1 MKKKRKLGRNLLS
14 FLLTLAMV
22 FSTMTGI
29 VPFMDTSMTVKAE
42 VADKTVAGLGTSA
55 IGNPTSTE
63 SSATAWAGSYVYYGK
78 YDGENPTKYRV
89 LDTASADFGVDGGS
103 LLLDCDKILYASA
116 FYNNNSN
123 VWSSS
128 LLIRSGLQGDKF
140 LNKQDVFTVLEKSAI
155 ASSTKASSVEK
166 DGAGASFLKY
176 VALESDTVFILDAK
190 EASRASYG
198 YASNGTRIKDG
209 NTNGW
214 WLRSTQDGNVTGYVY
229 STDGYYGPAGTI
241 SSGNGGIT
249 RSVSPAFNIGLSS
262 VIFASEISSEPGSYK
277 LTLKDDALGIA
288 VTEGE
293 KVEKSGNTL
302 TIPYTVSGE
311 NSANATQV
319 SVLVTGDSILD
330 ESGNIIPAKMTATN
344 KKAYGKLVTEGSF
357 AKSGTGAFE
366 LPSDLTGT
374 IGTDY
379 HVYLLA
385 EDVNGEKETDYANLK
400 EITADD
406 ISTGPDK
413 TALNDA
419 ITAAVTLYD
428 SIKNNNDYSDIAA
441 TLSTAIDAAKEVAGS
456 DTADQD
462 AIDAATTA
470 ITTAKTNAEAAK
482 KDVDDT
488 TEANKVS
495 DLIEDLPAKEAVTKD
510 NKEAIEAARAAYNA
524 LTDDQKEKVDAD
536 TLKKLTDAETALAAF
551 PEILDSTS
559 TTWTKN
565 ATITD
570 NLTIDDKV
578 TVTAD
583 ITLTIPEGKTL
594 TVNGGIDAGEYTV
607 TVAGKGVLVVTGTN
621 GTEGTNGT
629 SNGGAGSDG
638 FKGNII
644 VDGATV
650 TVTGGNGGN
659 VTGNNFP
666 TRGSNGGNGGNGV
679 AGNITVNSGSATVT
693 GGNGGTGGK
702 GRAPGRSGSTG
713 IAVTGTITGPTV
725 EESADNST
733 WTKIESGASSTKKY
747 IKVSKATAEVVKS
760 KIDALP
766 NADEVTIED
775 KTDIQKARDAYDAL
789 DDTEKDKIEAD
800 TRKKLTDAESALAVA
815 EVSAAI
821 NALPAATDVT
831 TANKEAIE
839 AARAAYEALTDEQKA
854 KVSADTLK
862 KLTDDESALAV
873 AEVSAAINALPAATD
888 VTTANKEAIE
898 AARAA
903 YEALT
908 DEQKAKVSADT
919 LKKLTDDESA
929 LAVAEVSA
937 AINALPAATDVTTAD
952 KEAIKAAR
960 AAYDALTNDQKAKIS
975 DDKLK
980 KLADA
985 EDKLAVLLAMSEVSA
1000 KTGSSV
1006 IYTGDPIQLINTPTT
1021 ALPTGYTMKY
1031 AVTTENVK
1039 PTDEKLYTTDIPTE
1053 TDAGTYYVWYKVV
1066 GNENYNDCEAVCVKV
1081 TIEEEKKQDEPETPE
1096 KPEEPVT
1103 PDIPVKTVDMYRLY
1117 NPNSGEHFYTAN
1129 VTEKDNL
1136 VKLGW
1141 RYEGI
1146 GWKAPVKS
1154 NTPVYRLYNPN
1165 AGDHHFTRSIDER
1178 DRLVSLGWKYEGIG
1192 WYSDDAESVP
1202 LYRQYNPNAKSGTH
1216 NYTASK
1222 SENDWLVSLGWK
1234 GEGIGWYGVK

>member
-357 AKSGTGAFE
+357 AKSGTGTFE

-413 TALNDA
+413 TALNNA
-419 ITAAVTLYD
+419 ITAAETLYN
-428 SIKNNNDYSDIAA
+428 SIKEVEDYSTIAS
-441 TLSTAIDAAKEVAGS
+441 TLKAAIDAAEGVAGS
-456 DTADQD
+456 DTANQND
-462 AIDAATTA
+462 INAATTA
-470 ITTAKTNAEAAK
+470 ITTAKTTAETAK
-482 KDVDDT
+482 KNIDDT
-488 TEANKVS
+488 KAANAVIEKINALPPAGDVTAS
-495 DLIEDLPAKEAVTKD
+495 DKA
-510 NKEAIEAARAAYNA
+510 AIEEAREAYDK
-524 LTDDQKEKVDAD
+524 LTDDQKEIINKDASI
-536 TLKKLTDAETALAAF
+536 LLYLQAAEEALAAL

-659 VTGNNFP
+659 VTGNYEKN
-666 TRGSNGGNGGNGV
+666 GSNGGNGGNGV
-679 AGNITVNSGSATVT
+679 AGNITVNSGSANVT

-702 GRAPGRSGSTG
+702 GRRPGSSGSTG

-733 WTKIESGASSTKKY
+733 WTKIESGASSTKQY
-747 IKVSKATAEVVKS
+747 IKISEPTAETVKS
-760 KIDALP
+760 MIDGLP
-766 NADEVTIED
+766 DADKVTIED

-789 DDTEKDKIEAD
+789 DDTEKDKIDAD

-862 KLTDDESALAV
+862 KLTDV
-873 AEVSAAINALPAATD
+873 
-888 VTTANKEAIE
+888 
-898 AARAA
+898 
-903 YEALT
+903 
-908 DEQKAKVSADT
+908 
-919 LKKLTDDESA
+919 ESA

-1129 VTEKDNL
+1129 VAEKDKL

-1165 AGDHHFTRSIDER
+1165 AGDHHYTRSIDER
-1178 DRLVSLGWKYEGIG
+1178 DYLVSLGWKYEGIG

-1202 LYRQYNPNAKSGTH
+1202 LYRQYNPNAKAGNH

-1222 SENDWLVSLGWK
+1222 SENDWLVGLGWRY
-1234 GEGIGWYGVK
+1234 EGVGWYGVK